1 MKKPLLIIGNKNYS
15 SWSLRAWLLLKMF
28 DVDFDEYPIALFS
41 DSAKPILQAH
51 SATGKVPVLVDD
63 GINICDSLAI
73 ALYVNDYLTDK
84 DIWGNTHSDTHNSKN
99 TKYSK
104 AERSHCQSL
113 VAQMHSGLMGI
124 RSDMPMNIRATA
136 RIQPSEQCL
145 ADIARVDQIFAQ
157 CSQNKAKNNGLA
169 EGYLFGEFSVADAF
183 FAPIIFRL
191 KTYANT
197 SNITLKPTTEQYCQ
211 IMLDNPYMQQWQAL
225 ALQETQVIADDEV
238 GEIVSVEGV
247 LG

>member
-28 DVDFDEYPIALFS
+28 DINFDEQPIALFS

-73 ALYVNDYLTDK
+73 ALYVDDYLTDK
-84 DIWGNTHSDTHNSKN
+84 SIWGNEKN
-99 TKYSK
+99 SK

-113 VAQMHSGLMGI
+113 VAEMHSGLMGI
-124 RSDMPMNIRATA
+124 RSEMPMNIRATA
-136 RIQPSEQCL
+136 RIQPSKQCL
-145 ADIARVDQIFAQ
+145 ADIVRVEKIFAQ
-157 CSQNKAKNNGLA
+157 CLQNRAKNNGLA
-169 EGYLFGEFSVADAF
+169 KEYLFGEFSIADAF
-183 FAPIIFRL
+183 FAPVIFRL
-191 KTYANT
+191 KTYANA
-197 SNITLKPTTEQYCQ
+197 SNIALKPTTEQYCKV
-211 IMLDNPYMQQWQAL
+211 MLDNPYMQQWQVL
-225 ALQETQVIADDEV
+225 ALQETQVIADDET
-238 GEIVSVEGV
+238 GEIVSVAGV

>member
-1 MKKPLLIIGNKNYS
+1 MNKPLLIIGNKNYS

-28 DVDFDEYPIALFS
+28 DIDFNEHPIALFS
-41 DSAKPILQAH
+41 DSSKPILQAH

-84 DIWGNTHSDTHNSKN
+84 SIWGNEKN
-99 TKYSK
+99 SK

-113 VAQMHSGLMGI
+113 VAEMHSGLMGI
-124 RSDMPMNIRATA
+124 RSEMPMNIRATA
-136 RIQPSEQCL
+136 RIQPSKQCL
-145 ADIARVDQIFAQ
+145 ADIARVEQIFAQ
-157 CSQNKAKNNGLA
+157 CLQNKAKSSDLS

-183 FAPIIFRL
+183 FAPVIFRL
-191 KTYANT
+191 KTYADA
-197 SNITLKPTTEQYCQ
+197 SKIALKPTTEKYCEV
-211 IMLDNPYMQQWQAL
+211 MLSNPYMQQWQAL
-225 ALQETQVIADDEV
+225 ALQETQVIADDEA
-238 GEIVSVEGV
+238 GEIVRVVGV

>member
-1 MKKPLLIIGNKNYS
+1 MNKPLLIIGNKNYS

-28 DVDFDEYPIALFS
+28 EVDFDEHPIALFS

-73 ALYVNDYLTDK
+73 ALYANDYLTNK
-84 DIWGNTHSDTHNSKN
+84 DIWGDEKN
-99 TKYSK
+99 GKNSK
-104 AERSHCQSL
+104 AEHGHCQSL

-124 RSDMPMNIRATA
+124 RSEMPMNIRATA
-136 RIQPSEQCL
+136 RIQPSKQCL
-145 ADIARVDQIFAQ
+145 ADIARVEQIFAQ
-157 CSQNKAKNNGLA
+157 CLQNKAKNSDLS
-169 EGYLFGEFSVADAF
+169 EGYLFGEFSAADAF

-191 KTYANT
+191 KTYANA
-197 SNITLKPTTEQYCQ
+197 SNIALTPTTEQYCEV
-211 IMLDNPYMQQWQAL
+211 MLSNPYMQQWQAL
-225 ALQETQVIADDEV
+225 ALQETQVIADDEA
-238 GEIVSVEGV
+238 GEIVSVAGV